1 MGEPIK
7 IAFDMDDIEKK
18 SDSEKL
24 NMLLHIA
31 FSNHE
36 ALLKHGK
43 VLFGNGQE
51 GICEIVRKT
60 AAASRV
66 LWGLFI
72 TSVCGF
78 AWALFMHMKG

>member
-1 MGEPIK
+1 MAEAIK
-7 IAFDMDDIEKK
+7 IAFDLDDIEKK

-24 NMLLHIA
+24 TLLLHIA

-36 ALLKHGK
+36 VLAQHGR

-51 GICEIVRKT
+51 GICERTRKVV
-60 AAASRV
+60 AATKV